1 MPPWASR
8 ASRRIDRQTGPTGA
22 DNTVLILFHESRFR
36 DKPQSETFTSA
47 TLREADCSAVMIECT
62 FSSAMPETIQ
72 LFRILLAAPADT
84 MEEQIIVP
92 AVIAEW
98 NVQHG
103 DGMGVRVELLN
114 WRTHAHPAAGGR
126 PQALINRQFADRA
139 DIVLAI
145 FWRRLGS
152 PTGQAASGT
161 VEEIERARR
170 PGKKVMVYF
179 SQRLGPD
186 GERLDSRE
194 QAKMEQFRKQL
205 GKNALYWTYPDLKE
219 FETTVRK
226 HLALVMR

>member
-1 MPPWASR
+1 
-8 ASRRIDRQTGPTGA
+8 
-22 DNTVLILFHESRFR
+22 
-36 DKPQSETFTSA
+36 
-47 TLREADCSAVMIECT
+47 MIECT

-139 DIVLAI
+139 DMVLAI
-145 FWRRLGS
+145 FSRRLGS
-152 PTGQAASGT
+152 PTGKAASGT

-170 PGKKVMVYF
+170 RDKKVMVYF
-179 SQRLGPD
+179 SQRPLAA

-194 QAKMEQFRKQL
+194 QAKIERFRRKL
-205 GKNALYWTYPDLKE
+205 GRSALYGTYRDMKE
-219 FETTVRK
+219 LEAEVRK
-226 HLALVMR
+226 GLALVMGEVVALARKKS